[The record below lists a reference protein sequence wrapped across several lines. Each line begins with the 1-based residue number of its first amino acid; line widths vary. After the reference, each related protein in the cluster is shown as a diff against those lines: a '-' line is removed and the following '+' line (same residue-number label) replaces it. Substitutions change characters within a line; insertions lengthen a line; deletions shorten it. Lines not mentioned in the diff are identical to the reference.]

1 MAGKV
6 RMGAWLAAGLAAIA
20 VLALLAGWM
29 WLRASL
35 PVLDGPLA
43 LAGLQGEAQV
53 ERDAAGTVTISAGSE
68 SDAMRVLGFVH
79 AQERYFEM
87 DLMRRSAAGE
97 LAGLVGAAA
106 LPMDRRV
113 RVHRMRARSE
123 RFYAEASA
131 SERGLLEAY
140 AEGANAGLE
149 ALRARPWAYGL
160 LRTRPEPWRP
170 EDALLVGY
178 AMFFDLQDSSN
189 RREWSLLQARRH
201 LGTDTLAL
209 LTRDGSHWDA
219 PMQGAARE
227 RLEVARVVEMLGR
240 AGVLH
245 AAGDAG
251 GVDPEEPPVKGSNNF
266 AVAGTLTGDGRAL
279 VADDMHLGL
288 RAPNIWFRA
297 QLRYPAA
304 DAPGGQVDV
313 GGVTLPG
320 LPGVVVGSTGHVAWG
335 FTNSYGDYHD
345 FVRVHWVDREAG
357 RYRVPGGEER
367 VTRHREEL
375 AVLGGAP
382 EVLEVVE
389 TRWGPILHEDDDDTS
404 LALAWAAHRAGSL
417 DLGLLRMSRAADLD
431 EAVAIANGA
440 GVPVQNTVI
449 GDRSGRVGWTLMG
462 RLPRRVGDC
471 DPLQVLD
478 PVVSGCDWDGWL
490 EPEAV
495 PRLLDP
501 ESSRL
506 WTANSRVVDG
516 VDLARVGDGGY
527 DLGARQHQIRDA
539 LFARD
544 SFEEADLLAIQL
556 DHRAVFLET
565 WWQLLRELASEAG
578 PEHHGLAA
586 LERATRDWEG
596 EARADA
602 VTYPLVR
609 AFRSEVTRA
618 VLDTILEPVREAE
631 GEEFLPPRLPQAEA
645 FVWPLASL
653 RPDTWVPSGHATW
666 LDALDA
672 AALSVVE
679 EASAGGVLGTR
690 TWGERNTARI
700 RHPLAAAL
708 PGPLARR
715 LSMPAQ
721 PLPGD
726 SHLPLAQ
733 GPSFG
738 ASQRMVVAPGHEA
751 RGILLMPGGQ
761 SGHPLSP
768 FWGSGH
774 EDWAEGRSSPFLP
787 GEAKHRLVLSPATN
801 L

>member
-1 MAGKV
+1 MAGFV
-6 RMGAWLAAGLAAIA
+6 RIGAWLMAGLVA
-20 VLALLAGWM
+20 LALLALLVGWM
-29 WLRASL
+29 WMRASL
-35 PVLDGPLA
+35 PLLDGPLV
-43 LAGLQGEAQV
+43 LPGLQGEAQV
-53 ERDAAGTVTISAGSE
+53 ERDADGTVTISAGSE

-97 LAGLVGAAA
+97 LAALVGAPA
-106 LPMDRRV
+106 LPVDRRV
-113 RVHRMRARSE
+113 RVHRMRARVE
-123 RFYAEASA
+123 HLYAQASA
-131 SERGLLEAY
+131 HERELLEAY
-140 AEGANAGLE
+140 AEGANSGLD

-178 AMFFDLQDSSN
+178 AMFFDLQDSDN

-201 LGTDTLAL
+201 LGADALEL

-219 PMQGAARE
+219 PLQGTERE
-227 RLEVARVVEMLGR
+227 LLDVARVVDLLGPVH
-240 AGVLH
+240 ALH
-245 AAGDAG
+245 AAGEARLAD
-251 GVDPEEPPVKGSNNF
+251 DEDPPVKGSNNF
-266 AVAGTLTGDGRAL
+266 AVAGTLTRDGRAL

-357 RYRVPGGEER
+357 RYRVPGGEDG

-389 TRWGPILHEDDDDTS
+389 TRWGPVLHDDLDDTS
-404 LALAWAAHRAGSL
+404 LALAWTAHRAGSL
-417 DLGLLRMSRAADLD
+417 DLGLLRMTRAADLD
-431 EAVAIANGA
+431 AALDIANRA
-440 GVPVQNTVI
+440 GVPVQNAVI
-449 GDRSGRVGWTLMG
+449 GDRSGRIGWTLMG

-471 DPLQVLD
+471 DPLQALD
-478 PVVSGCDWDGWL
+478 PVMDGCDWDGWL
-490 EPEAV
+490 EPDEV
-495 PRLLDP
+495 PRILDP
-501 ESSRL
+501 GSARL

-516 VDLARVGDGGY
+516 VDLPRVGDGGY
-527 DLGARQHQIRDA
+527 DLGARQRQIRDA
-539 LFARD
+539 LLARD
-544 SFEEADLLAIQL
+544 VFEEADLLAIQL

-565 WWQLLRELASEAG
+565 WWQLLRELIAEAG
-578 PEHHGLAA
+578 PGHLGLQA
-586 LERATRDWEG
+586 LEPATRHWEG
-596 EARADA
+596 EARAYA
-602 VTYPLVR
+602 VAYPLVR
-609 AFRSEVTRA
+609 AFRAEVIRL
-618 VLDTILEPVREAE
+618 VLDTILAPVREAE
-631 GEEFLPPRLPQAEA
+631 GEDFLPPRVPQAEA
-645 FVWPLASL
+645 FVWPLASI
-653 RPDTWVPSGHATW
+653 RPEAWVPSGHASW
-666 LDALDA
+666 LEAFDA
-672 AALSVVE
+672 AALKVAE
-679 EASAGGVLGTR
+679 EAGGSGAVGTR
-690 TWGERNTARI
+690 SWGERNTARI
-700 RHPLAAAL
+700 RHPLAGAL
-708 PGPLARR
+708 PAPLARR

-726 SHLPLAQ
+726 SHLPRAQ

-738 ASQRMVVAPGHEA
+738 ASQRMVVAPGHEEH
-751 RGILLMPGGQ
+751 GVLHMPGGQ

-774 EDWAEGRSSPFLP
+774 EEWVQGRASPFLP
-787 GEAKHRLVLSPATN
+787 GEPKHRLVLSPAAN